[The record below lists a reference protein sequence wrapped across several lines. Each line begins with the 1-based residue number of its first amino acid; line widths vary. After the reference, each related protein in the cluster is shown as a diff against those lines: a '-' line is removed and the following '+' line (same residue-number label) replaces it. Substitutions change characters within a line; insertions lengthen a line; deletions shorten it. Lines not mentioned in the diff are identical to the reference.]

1 MKSTNPT
8 PSPVPTMMRQKPFGW
23 AMLIAGLIGWLASA
37 TLTLERLALYRD
49 SEHVAGCDFGL
60 FVSCTSLMKTDQ
72 ASLFGFPNPLLGIVG
87 FAVLMTIAVVL
98 LTGAKLPR
106 WFFLGLQTGITA
118 ALALISFFWFTSVY
132 AVMTLCPWCMVVW
145 SMIIPLFF
153 LVTAY
158 NIYHGNFSKNP
169 SGKLKEFVS
178 GYWWV
183 GAILVI
189 VGVVASILIRFAEY
203 MF

>member
-1 MKSTNPT
+1 MKSTNPEIT
-8 PSPVPTMMRQKPFGW
+8 TPTMMRQKPFSI
-23 AMLIAGLIGWLASA
+23 ALLIAGIIGWLASA

-49 SEHVAGCDFGL
+49 ENHVAACDFGL
-60 FVSCTSLMKTDQ
+60 FVSCTNLMKTDQ

-87 FAVLMTIAVVL
+87 FAVLITIAVVL
-98 LTGAKLPR
+98 LTGAYLPR
-106 WFFLGLQTGITA
+106 WFFVGLQAGVTA
-118 ALALISFFWFTSVY
+118 GLALISFFWFTSVFV
-132 AVMTLCPWCMVVW
+132 VMTLCPWCMVVW

-158 NIYHGNFSKNP
+158 NLYHGNLTKHPSSKF
-169 SGKLKEFVS
+169 KEFVS

-189 VGVVASILIRFAEY
+189 VGVVASIFIRFAEY